1 MFAWSLQN
9 SNVFRARYC
18 YIEQTAEVLK
28 HATSSITSLY
38 DRYAE
43 VIQDGGN
50 VLSSSN
56 AMSIGE
62 WLTFV
67 DHIGF
72 FEYRLLTPLDAKL
85 VFLWSRVR
93 AMPDRSNRS
102 EMKLRHLQ
110 LKDFMEAL
118 VRLSVM
124 VALPTD
130 EDIDQ
135 MGFSNAA
142 TYMQTMQEDPA
153 QWNNMLK
160 ERAQKWHREPRQK
173 VWRCAHHLLN
183 IIIYLIEDNSSRQA
197 ASGSLLTFRT
207 PAQRPSPTR
216 IAALVVYVP
225 HPCWITDKAPD
236 QTWI

>member
-1 MFAWSLQN
+1 MLLALSLQN

-28 HATSSITSLY
+28 HATSSIKSLY

-43 VIQDGGN
+43 VIQDGSN

-72 FEYRLLTPLDAKL
+72 FDYRLLTHFEAKL

-93 AMPDRSNRS
+93 AMSDRSNRS
-102 EMKLRHLQ
+102 EMRLRHLQ

-135 MGFSNAA
+135 MGFSDAA
-142 TYMQTMQEDPA
+142 TYVQTMQEDSA
-153 QWNNMLK
+153 QWDNMLA

-183 IIIYLIEDNSSRQA
+183 IIIHLVEDNSSRQA
-197 ASGSLLTFRT
+197 AGSSL
-207 PAQRPSPTR
+207 
-216 IAALVVYVP
+216 
-225 HPCWITDKAPD
+225 DN
-236 QTWI
+236 